1 MVNQDSK
8 LFQPFRLRGLQLKNR
23 IILPPMNIRAQD
35 GYGDRFSRG
44 QEEFWTDRARGGAGL
59 IITGQIKIENKLDP
73 YPRITVYPVM
83 DSDTKLKEAA
93 RIADRVHVYDTA
105 IFAQLNL
112 GGGLQADAPVA
123 EQPPV
128 SASENEVLGHPEW
141 KTRALTEDEIHYL
154 VDCFASAADRMIRAG
169 FDGIYMHTSGYLLDQ
184 FITEKWNRRTDRYGG
199 SLENRMRIFDEILTA
214 VRERIGPSVPI
225 VCSLIIDEG
234 APGGRE
240 MEETRAIM
248 KHMQK
253 AGIDAL
259 DLRVGGYRNLELSL
273 PGAHFPDGV
282 AVEAVKK
289 LKEDIAVPVF
299 IAGKISTPELAEELL
314 EEGIA
319 DLIGIA
325 RPFIAD
331 SQWAEKVRKGQRDE
345 IRPCLYCMQC
355 SQQLSEKKYVACTVN
370 PEFGYELYPPVTPA
384 LEKKRFVVVGGGPG
398 GLEFAMTAARRG
410 HEVHLFEK
418 EDKLGGKMNEAA
430 MPDYK
435 FRIDR
440 FIEWYKHQLSRLP
453 VDIRLNTPVTRE
465 ALDEI
470 APDAVILSPGARPVI
485 PPIPGI
491 DTAKEAL
498 AVMRGEVSV
507 GDRVIIIG
515 GGLIGCELAYMLGKE
530 GKNIYV
536 VEMMDR
542 ALALESP
549 FVARTMLKE
558 MDKLGIQLYL
568 NSAVKKIVPGSIEYA
583 GRDGTIHRL
592 EADDILVAVGM
603 APDRSAADIVKGYD
617 CFWIGDGKKTG
628 KIVKAVQEGHRLAV
642 EL

>member
-1 MVNQDSK
+1 MVNKDSK
-8 LFQPFRLRGLQLKNR
+8 LFEPFRIRKLQLKNR

-44 QEEFWTDRARGGAGL
+44 QEEFWTERARGGAGL
-59 IITGQIKIENKLDP
+59 IVTGQIKIENKLDP
-73 YPRITVYPVM
+73 YPRLTVYPVM
-83 DSDTKLKEAA
+83 DSDTKIKEAA

-112 GGGLQADAPVA
+112 GGGLQADAPIK

-128 SASENEVLGHPEW
+128 SASENEVLGHPDW
-141 KTRALTEDEIHYL
+141 KTRALTKDEIHYL

-184 FITEKWNRRTDRYGG
+184 FITERWNRRTDEYGG
-199 SLENRMRIFDEILTA
+199 NLENRMRIFDEMLDAT
-214 VRERIGPSVPI
+214 RKKIGPGAPI
-225 VCSLIIDEG
+225 VCSLIIDDG
-234 APGGRE
+234 APGGRDI
-240 MEETRAIM
+240 EETRAIM
-248 KHMQK
+248 KHMQES
-253 AGIDAL
+253 GIDAL

-282 AVEAVKK
+282 AVEAVKM
-289 LKEDIAVPVF
+289 LKADIRVPVF
-299 IAGKISTPELAEELL
+299 IAGKISTPELAEKLL

-331 SQWAEKVRKGQRDE
+331 SQWAEKIRKGQRAE
-345 IRPCLYCMQC
+345 LRPCLYCMQC
-355 SQQLSEKKYVACTVN
+355 SQQLLEKKYVACTVN
-370 PEFGYELYPPVTPA
+370 PEFGYELYPHVTPA
-384 LEKKRFVVVGGGPG
+384 VKKKKFVVIGGGPG
-398 GLEFAMTAARRG
+398 GLEFAMTAAQRG

-435 FRIDR
+435 FRIGQ
-440 FIEWYKHQLSRLP
+440 FVEWYKYQLSKLP
-453 VDIRLNTPVTRE
+453 VDIRLSTPITKE

-470 APDAVILSPGARPVI
+470 SPDAVIASPGARPVI

-491 DTAKEAL
+491 DAAKEAL
-498 AVMRGEVSV
+498 AVIRGETLV
-507 GDRVIIIG
+507 GDKVIIIG
-515 GGLIGCELAYMLGKE
+515 GGLIGCELAYMLGKA
-530 GKNIYV
+530 GKKVYV
-536 VEMMDR
+536 VEMMSR

-558 MDKLGIQLYL
+558 MDALGIELYL
-568 NSAVKKIVPGSIEYA
+568 NSAVKNIAPNFIEYA
-583 GRDGTIHRL
+583 GQDGGLHKL
-592 EADDILVAVGM
+592 EASDVVVAVGM
-603 APDRSAADIVKGYD
+603 APDKSVADIIKGYD

-628 KIVKAVQEGHRLAV
+628 KIVKAVQEGHRLAI